1 MTDWTRISS
10 AGELAEAA
18 KQPGARIELAG
29 QIDGLASVALA
40 PGVQLRGGTLRFGSK
55 GLRLSRDNTLSAVS
69 VEAAEHEPAIFNDT
83 EQRSLGT
90 LVFNDV
96 RTVGQVLLLAH
107 GAVKDG
113 HVEVNGLHVAR
124 ADMRGR
130 IERPHGFGVE
140 AMQGA
145 FTLWNRQ
152 GADAVTITA
161 RLLDISAGSL
171 QTPVRGSGVFVS
183 GHGGDG
189 GTVTVELLE
198 TGALY
203 SDGGIQEGAA
213 DLISGGVF
221 TLHGAVL
228 DRVVNTGAVSTFGP
242 NDMVLDNWGTVG
254 EWVALE
260 PITSHGPSGIGFVNF
275 GVINRLD
282 VRAPLATHGRGARGF
297 NLYDGSL
304 ELASFQSITTE
315 GDGAVGIQVTKSLP
329 TIEVRGDVIT
339 TGGRGFSLVKGVQT
353 PLPAVALSIP
363 AGGEVGEVRIG
374 GRLQTSGDDVVTME
388 VDGRLGR
395 ISAAAGISALGA
407 NSDAVHLGDE
417 SLDLSGV
424 AIDARDGEALVR
436 PGG

>member
-1 MTDWTRISS
+1 MTDWRRISS
-10 AGELAEAA
+10 AGELADAA
-18 KQPGARIELAG
+18 QQPCACIELAG
-29 QIDGLASVALA
+29 EIDGLASITLA

-55 GLRLSRDNTLSAVS
+55 GVRLTRDNTLSAVS

-83 EQRSLGT
+83 EQASLGT
-90 LVFNDV
+90 LALSDV

-107 GAVKDG
+107 DAVEDG
-113 HVEVNGLHVAR
+113 HVEVNGLHIAR

-152 GADAVTITA
+152 STRGVTITA
-161 RLLDISAGSL
+161 RLLDVSVGSPDA
-171 QTPVRGSGVFVS
+171 PVRGSGVFVS

-198 TGALY
+198 TGPVY
-203 SDGGIQEGAA
+203 SDGGIKEGAA

-221 TLHGAVL
+221 TVHGAVVE
-228 DRVVNTGAVSTFGP
+228 RVVNTGAATTFGP
-242 NDMVLDNWGTVG
+242 NDMVLDNWGAIG

-275 GVINRLD
+275 GSIGRLD

-304 ELASFQSITTE
+304 EHASFESIATE
-315 GDGAVGIQVTKSLP
+315 GDGAVGIQVTKRLP

-339 TGGRGFSLVKGVQT
+339 TGGRGLSLVKGVQT
-353 PLPAVALSIP
+353 PLPAIALSIP

-374 GRLQTSGDDVVTME
+374 GRLQTSGDEVVTLE
-388 VDGRLGR
+388 VRGRLGR
-395 ISAAAGISALGA
+395 ISAGGGISALGA
-407 NSDAVHLGDE
+407 NSDAVRTRDD

-424 AIDARDGEALVR
+424 AIDARDGEPLVR
-436 PGG
+436 VEA